1 MVIIQATD
9 EIILQEAG
17 CRACGDGSAAAA
29 AGCAVGEE
37 VIVIERKAVAPRGLC
52 FFLHGDIVGIGYAEE
67 VV

>member
-1 MVIIQATD
+1 MQGTD
-9 EIILQEAG
+9 EISLQESG

-29 AGCAVGEE
+29 AGCAVGEG

-52 FFLHGDIVGIGYAEE
+52 FFLHVGIVGIGYAEE

>member
-1 MVIIQATD
+1 MQGTD
-9 EIILQEAG
+9 EISLQEAG
-17 CRACGDGSAAAA
+17 CRACGDGSAAGA

-52 FFLHGDIVGIGYAEE
+52 FFLYVDIVGIGYAEE